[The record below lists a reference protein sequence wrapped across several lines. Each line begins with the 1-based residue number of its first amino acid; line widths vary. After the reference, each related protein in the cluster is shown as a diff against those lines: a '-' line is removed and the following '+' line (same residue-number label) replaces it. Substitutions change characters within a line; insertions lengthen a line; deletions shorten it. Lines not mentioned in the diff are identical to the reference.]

1 MLTKIDLDN
10 IDKRTKKTIDKSIN
24 EAISDNNEIL
34 FEKLASK
41 QDVMKAVSDN
51 NQELFKYL
59 VTKDELYKNFATKD
73 DLHESVNTLQVTMDK
88 IYGIVKKMDEEQ
100 TVVSHK
106 VQNYEG
112 RITKLEALP
121 AGRQVSLA

>member
-1 MLTKIDLDN
+1 MLTKTDLDN
-10 IDKRTKKTIDKSIN
+10 IDKRTEKTIKK
-24 EAISDNNEIL
+24 AISDNNEML

-41 QDVMKAVSDN
+41 QDVRKAVSDN

-73 DLHESVNTLQVTMDK
+73 DLRESFNSLQIILDK

-106 VQNYEG
+106 VQNHEG
-112 RITKLEALP
+112 RITKLE
-121 AGRQVSLA
+121 VSLA